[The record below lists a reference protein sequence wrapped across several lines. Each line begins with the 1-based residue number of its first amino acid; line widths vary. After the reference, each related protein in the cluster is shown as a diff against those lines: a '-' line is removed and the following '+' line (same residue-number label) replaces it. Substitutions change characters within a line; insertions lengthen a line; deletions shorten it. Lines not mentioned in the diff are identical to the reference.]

1 MVKELFSKG
10 PTAAKPPVAHPY
22 STLDPVPVPEV
33 VESDTDSAW
42 GLWEDSIASLDTQS
56 NTAFE
61 NTEPATMPPRASA
74 TPPKP
79 RA

>member
-1 MVKELFSKG
+1 MVKELFPKG
-10 PTAAKPPVAHPY
+10 PTVAKPPAAQPY
-22 STLDPVPVPEV
+22 SALDPVPVPDV

-42 GLWEDSIASLDTQS
+42 GLWEDSIASLDARS
-56 NTAFE
+56 DTAFE
-61 NTEPATMPPRASA
+61 NTEPAKLPPKATA